1 MPSAL
6 APFAYRNISATI
18 DPTNTL
24 ADFLEP
30 IDKLFRES
38 GGTLGDQAVLETK
51 QARHAPGLLH
61 RNDARIYA
69 LSGDVSE
76 VTSGAPTSGVSAP
89 SLGSTSATN
98 SSSSATNST
107 PTSQTVAQNRDPS
120 PQKELPS
127 IFAVEVLGYGG
138 KDDEDEEEERRR
150 LQLDSGAV

>member
-1 MPSAL
+1 LDPAKALPRLPKNSDHAHSSNSSSSARRTWQHLTVWGTATLNVSDADPSAVPSAL

-61 RNDARIYA
+61 RTMPA
-69 LSGDVSE
+69 
-76 VTSGAPTSGVSAP
+76 
-89 SLGSTSATN
+89 ST
-98 SSSSATNST
+98 
-107 PTSQTVAQNRDPS
+107 R
-120 PQKELPS
+120 
-127 IFAVEVLGYGG
+127 
-138 KDDEDEEEERRR
+138 
-150 LQLDSGAV
+150 